1 MAVGRA
7 VVWGHH
13 QDRSYRVWPI
23 IFLATQC
30 SQCRP
35 GLPIQTVLSSVS
47 RTWCKYPDRHLPTS
61 PPSTNRQ
68 TINPCLGSEF
78 LPWTGADITIPV
90 SLNVNNLILNSPTPK
105 SDYQTCI
112 SGKWLWA
119 WAWAWNWKVSARVHI
134 ICSGLK
140 NANISSSF
148 LQTSHCASAGRGS

>member
-1 MAVGRA
+1 MKRPGNKKVKDFLFFLTHWTEIWNRLKWSIMLMAVGRA

-13 QDRSYRVWPI
+13 QHRSYRVWPI

-61 PPSTNRQ
+61 PPSTNQQ

-78 LPWTGADITIPV
+78 LPWTAADIPIPGR
-90 SLNVNNLILNSPTPK
+90 LIVNNLILFSPTPK
-105 SDYQTCI
+105 SDFKTCI

-119 WAWAWNWKVSARVHI
+119 WA
-134 ICSGLK
+134 
-140 NANISSSF
+140 
-148 LQTSHCASAGRGS
+148 